1 VTFDHPP
8 RVGHVAT
15 VGAVGG
21 FVGYLAIHMPGPDP
35 RRAALKRAR
44 VAGAACLVGA
54 IASEMAGIKPAGTV
68 LAGLGGMF
76 TVAGQAQLFRNVRD
90 DNSTSARP
98 SLYTSPATHPAMTPG
113 IAG

>member
-21 FVGYLAIHMPGPDP
+21 FVG
-35 RRAALKRAR
+35 
-44 VAGAACLVGA
+44 A
-54 IASEMAGIKPAGTV
+54 IAAETAGIKPAGTI
-68 LAGLGGMF
+68 LAGLGGMY

-98 SLYTSPATHPAMTPG
+98 SIYTSPATHPAMTPG